1 MSEKVENSKMVAI
14 RPLIARSLCVSID
27 IVGMMVR
34 VAKTHQ
40 FSERCIKWNNAMKK
54 APEAVRDLFD
64 ELNDPEIGLELTK
77 GRGRSAKDRPF
88 KNRDEIFDHLR
99 ARGDFWSYVADA
111 LTGASHPIFGW
122 GIQEAWIAKLIEKRM
137 EERSLS
143 KEQAIRQ
150 LSRELKN
157 EEGELISESTLRKQ
171 LKRVR
176 DKVSRYEEKN

>member
-1 MSEKVENSKMVAI
+1 MTISDHSIAQPLSCSRDIISIMIRIAEKHGFSENS
-14 RPLIARSLCVSID
+14 
-27 IVGMMVR
+27 
-34 VAKTHQ
+34 
-40 FSERCIKWNNAMKK
+40 IKWNIAIKK

-64 ELNDPEIGLELTK
+64 ELNDPGIGRELTK
-77 GRGRSAKDRPF
+77 GRGRSAKERPF
-88 KNRDEIFDHLR
+88 KNQDEIFDHLR
-99 ARGDFWSYVADA
+99 ERGDFWSYVADA
-111 LTGASHPIFGW
+111 LSGASHPIFGW

-137 EERSLS
+137 KERSLS

-157 EEGELISESTLRKQ
+157 EEGELISPSTLRKQ